1 MATKQ
6 QLQELQKLLD
16 QLEKKYKSI
25 KRVSPFDGKT
35 AKEVAKQFNSIKD
48 ATDSIEVSMKGIRQE
63 ILESESGLAGLK
75 ESFQDIGR
83 ELGKINDP
91 LKNMTKG
98 FNKVR
103 NFAEE
108 LSDIQYDL
116 TASSIK
122 QTKDLKAKVN
132 LE

>member
-63 ILESESGLAGLK
+63 ILESDSGLAG
-75 ESFQDIGR
+75 F
-83 ELGKINDP
+83 
-91 LKNMTKG
+91 
-98 FNKVR
+98 
-103 NFAEE
+103 
-108 LSDIQYDL
+108 
-116 TASSIK
+116 
-122 QTKDLKAKVN
+122 
-132 LE
+132 